1 MGKINNN
8 LDKMPERV
16 SMRKTHHKEGYCMKI
31 YDQGRQN
38 YKIVSR
44 YIDRCLKKSIGKNFD
59 KVKKHMIERMCY
71 NSLARYEHNLVE
83 DLIRGYIGEGDKYM
97 IDSQGRI
104 QINEE
109 YAKRHKG
116 WRDRRMSNK
125 LTLVDNSKEKTYRLR
140 EDISDSELEI
150 MKSRLIEN
158 GSYNKEL
165 FNHVANGGILAFSK
179 YNDFIQSIKYDNIV
193 KDRWG
198 YSEYIYDTKKYVES
212 CFEIAEDNVVYV
224 FDEKSGDYRQ
234 YKKEC
239 QDKKHKEE
247 RERRKLN
254 EEYNENIL
262 YYIEYNRKKKEH
274 DKDIV
279 DRDRLGFDEDS
290 FKGEFYHGQKRKK
303 K

>member
-8 LDKMPERV
+8 LDKMPERE

-59 KVKKHMIERMCY
+59 KVKKHMIERMCC
-71 NSLARYEHNLVE
+71 NSMARYEHNLVE

-109 YAKRHKG
+109 YAERLRHWREYDKKKRTTLI
-116 WRDRRMSNK
+116 DSN
-125 LTLVDNSKEKTYRLR
+125 KEKTYRLR

-165 FNHVANGGILAFSK
+165 FNHIANGGILSFSK
-179 YNDFIQSIKYDNIV
+179 YNDFIQSIKYDSIV

-198 YSEYIYDTKKYVES
+198 YSEYIYETKEYVES

-224 FDEKSGDYRQ
+224 FDEKSTDYRQ

-239 QDKKHKEE
+239 QDKKHKED
-247 RERRKLN
+247 RERRKRN

-262 YYIEYNRKKKEH
+262 YYIEYNRKKKEY

-279 DRDRLGFDEDS
+279 DRDRLGFDENS
-290 FKGEFYHGQKRKK
+290 FKGEPYHGHQRKK

>member
-1 MGKINNN
+1 MKKIEN
-8 LDKMPERV
+8 LDKLPVKE
-16 SMRKTHHKEGYCMKI
+16 SMRKSHHKEGYCMKI

-44 YIDRCLKKSIGKNFD
+44 YIDRCLMKSIGKNFD
-59 KVKKHMIERMCY
+59 KVKKHICERMCY
-71 NSLARYEHNLVE
+71 NRLARYEHNLIE
-83 DLIRGYIGEGDKYM
+83 SLISGYIGKGDKYT

-104 QINEE
+104 QLSDE
-109 YAKRHKG
+109 YAERLKR
-116 WRDRRMSNK
+116 WREYDRKKRT
-125 LTLVDNSKEKTYRLR
+125 TLIDSSKEKTYRLI
-140 EDISDSELEI
+140 DGLSDSELDI
-150 MKSRLIEN
+150 LKSMLIEN

-165 FNHVANGGILAFSK
+165 FNHVANGGILSFVK
-179 YNDFIQSIKYDNIV
+179 YSNFIQSIKYDSIV

-198 YSEYIYDTKKYVES
+198 YSEYIYDTRDYVES
-212 CFEIAEDNVVYV
+212 CFVVADDDVLYI
-224 FDEKSGDYRQ
+224 FDENSSEYKQ

-239 QDKKHKEE
+239 QDKKHKAE
-247 RERRKLN
+247 RERRKRN

-262 YYIEYNRKKKEH
+262 YCIEYNRKKKEH

>member
-8 LDKMPERV
+8 LDKMPVKE

-109 YAKRHKG
+109 YAERLRHWREYDRKKRT
-116 WRDRRMSNK
+116 
-125 LTLVDNSKEKTYRLR
+125 TLIDNSKEKTYRLR

-165 FNHVANGGILAFSK
+165 FNHVANGGILSFVK
-179 YNDFIQSIKYDNIV
+179 YSNFIQSIKYDSIE

-198 YSEYIYDTKKYVES
+198 YSEY
-212 CFEIAEDNVVYV
+212 
-224 FDEKSGDYRQ
+224 KSKTYRW
-234 YKKEC
+234 C
-239 QDKKHKEE
+239 
-247 RERRKLN
+247 
-254 EEYNENIL
+254 NISGT
-262 YYIEYNRKKKEH
+262 YR
-274 DKDIV
+274 
-279 DRDRLGFDEDS
+279 S
-290 FKGEFYHGQKRKK
+290 SS
-303 K
+303 

>member
-8 LDKMPERV
+8 LDKMPVKE

-59 KVKKHMIERMCY
+59 KVKKHMLERMCY

-83 DLIRGYIGEGDKYM
+83 ELIGGYIGEGDKYM

-109 YAKRHKG
+109 YAERRKG
-116 WRDRRMSNK
+116 WRDRRMSKK
-125 LTLVDNSKEKTYRLR
+125 LTLIDSNKDKMYGLR
-140 EDISDSELEI
+140 DGLTDSEIDIL
-150 MKSRLIEN
+150 KSRLIAN
-158 GSYNKEL
+158 GSYNKRL
-165 FNHVANGGILAFSK
+165 FNHVVNGGLLSEVKYRAFIS
-179 YNDFIQSIKYDNIV
+179 DIKHDDVV

-198 YSEYIYDTKKYVES
+198 YSEYIYETKEYVES
-212 CFEIAEDNVVYV
+212 CFVVVEDDVLYV
-224 FDEKSGDYRQ
+224 FDEKSTDYRQ

-239 QDKKHKEE
+239 QDKKNKED
-247 RERRKLN
+247 RERRKRN

-262 YYIEYNRKKKEH
+262 YCIEYNRKKKEH

-279 DRDRLGFDEDS
+279 DRDRLGFDENS
-290 FKGEFYHGQKRKK
+290 FKGEPYHGQKRKK
-303 K
+303 

>member
-1 MGKINNN
+1 MLEK
-8 LDKMPERV
+8 
-16 SMRKTHHKEGYCMKI
+16 
-31 YDQGRQN
+31 
-38 YKIVSR
+38 
-44 YIDRCLKKSIGKNFD
+44 
-59 KVKKHMIERMCY
+59 MCY

-83 DLIRGYIGEGDKYM
+83 ELIGGYIGEGDKYM

-109 YAKRHKG
+109 YAERHKG
-116 WRDRRMSNK
+116 WRDRRMSKK

-140 EDISDSELEI
+140 EDISDSELDI
-150 MKSRLIEN
+150 LKSMLIEN

-165 FNHVANGGILAFSK
+165 FNHVANGGILSFVK
-179 YNDFIQSIKYDNIV
+179 YSNFIQSIKYDNIV

-198 YSEYIYDTKKYVES
+198 YSEYIYDTRDYVES
-212 CFEIAEDNVVYV
+212 CFEIADDDVLYI
-224 FDEKSGDYRQ
+224 FDENSSEYKQ

-239 QDKKHKEE
+239 QDKKHKAD
-247 RERRKLN
+247 RERRRRN
-254 EEYNENIL
+254 EEYNDNIL

>member
-8 LDKMPERV
+8 LDKMPIKE
-16 SMRKTHHKEGYCMKI
+16 SMRKTHHKEGYGMKI

-71 NSLARYEHNLVE
+71 NSLARYEHNLVD

-109 YAKRHKG
+109 YAERLRHWREYDRKKRT
-116 WRDRRMSNK
+116 
-125 LTLVDNSKEKTYRLR
+125 TLIDSSKEKTYRLR

-150 MKSRLIEN
+150 LKSRLIEN

-165 FNHVANGGILAFSK
+165 FNHVANGGILSFNK
-179 YNDFIQSIKYDNIV
+179 YNDFIQSIRYDYTEKY
-193 KDRWG
+193 RWG
-198 YSEYIYDTKKYVES
+198 FVDYIYDTKKYVES

-224 FDEKSGDYRQ
+224 FDEKSADYKQ

-239 QDKKHKEE
+239 RDKKNKAD
-247 RERRKLN
+247 RERRNLI
-254 EEYNENIL
+254 EEYNDNIL
-262 YYIEYNRKKKEH
+262 MYLEYNRKKKEE
-274 DKDIV
+274 DKNII
-279 DRDRLGFDEDS
+279 DRDRLGFDENS
-290 FKGEFYHGQKRKK
+290 FKGEPYHGQQRKK

>member
-16 SMRKTHHKEGYCMKI
+16 SMRKTHHKEGYDMKI

-59 KVKKHMIERMCY
+59 KVKKRMLERMCY

-109 YAKRHKG
+109 YAERLRHWREYDRKKRTTLI
-116 WRDRRMSNK
+116 DSN
-125 LTLVDNSKEKTYRLR
+125 KEKTYRLR
-140 EDISDSELEI
+140 EDISDSELDI
-150 MKSRLIEN
+150 LKSMLIEN
-158 GSYNKEL
+158 GSYNKVL
-165 FNHVANGGILAFSK
+165 FNHVANGGILSFSK
-179 YNDFIQSIKYDNIV
+179 YNDFIQSIKYDSIV
-193 KDRWG
+193 KDRWR
-198 YSEYIYDTKKYVES
+198 YSEYIYKTKEYVES
-212 CFEIAEDNVVYV
+212 CFEIADDDVLYI
-224 FDEKSGDYRQ
+224 FDENSSEYKQ

-239 QDKKHKEE
+239 QDKKHKAE
-247 RERRKLN
+247 REMRKRN

-262 YYIEYNRKKKEH
+262 YCIEYSRKKKEH

-279 DRDRLGFDEDS
+279 DRDRLGFDDNS
-290 FKGEFYHGQKRKK
+290 FKGEPYHGQQRKK

>member
-8 LDKMPERV
+8 LDKMPVKE

-59 KVKKHMIERMCY
+59 KVKKHMLEKMCY

-83 DLIRGYIGEGDKYM
+83 ELIGGYIGEGDKYM

-109 YAKRHKG
+109 YAERLRRWREYDRKKRT
-116 WRDRRMSNK
+116 
-125 LTLVDNSKEKTYRLR
+125 TLIDSSKEKTYRLR

-165 FNHVANGGILAFSK
+165 FNHIANGGILAFSK
-179 YNDFIQSIKYDNIV
+179 YNDFIQSIKYDSIV

-198 YSEYIYDTKKYVES
+198 YSEYIYETRKYAES
-212 CFEIAEDNVVYV
+212 CFVVAEDDVLYV
-224 FDEKSGDYRQ
+224 FDEKSDEYKQ

-239 QDKKHKEE
+239 QDKKHKKE
-247 RERRKLN
+247 REHKKQMEDHYDGLLSIL
-254 EEYNENIL
+254 EN
-262 YYIEYNRKKKEH
+262 NRKQKER
-274 DKDIV
+274 DKDII
-279 DRDRLGFDEDS
+279 DRDRLGFDEES
-290 FKGEFYHGQKRKK
+290 FKGEPYHGQKRKK